1 MSLRMNKSDI
11 SEVAQSKPVVQ
22 DEMIQSI
29 TQPTP
34 DVQNVVEPS
43 VRDIT
48 EITSMVQGVTTQS
61 VQNMT
66 PHQNTTEPMV
76 IVSTENSMEINTSKP
91 LETKNNFLN
100 LKMERCYA
108 IDEETY
114 ACVSLNVSSR
124 QGLQLS
130 NKTKDLIK
138 PSELPSNLIC
148 HKVMENKEGILHS
161 ASVCTTD
168 EKNIKDA
175 SDRIF
180 STFFPSILSNI

>member
-1 MSLRMNKSDI
+1 MNKTDI
-11 SEVAQSKPVVQ
+11 SSVAQLKPVVQ

-34 DVQNVVEPS
+34 TVQNIVDPNVQ
-43 VRDIT
+43 DIAG
-48 EITSMVQGVTTQS
+48 ITSVVQGVTTQS

-66 PHQNTTEPMV
+66 SLQNTSKPTV

-91 LETKNNFLN
+91 PETKNNCLN

-114 ACVSLNVSSR
+114 ACVSLNLSSR

-130 NKTKDLIK
+130 NKTKDLIR
-138 PSELPSNLIC
+138 PSELPSNLTC
-148 HKVMENKEGILHS
+148 HKVMENKEGVLHS

-168 EKNIKDA
+168 EKNIKNA
-175 SDRIF
+175 SDQIF
-180 STFFPSILSNI
+180 STFIPSILSNI